1 MRKTPPKRGKN
12 KKRKC
17 ERHIYA
23 KGIWRTEATEM
34 NGKDFIK
41 AEADE
46 PVYVND
52 VADDP
57 KMATLYRENGWA
69 FTRVEWMGER
79 KDHINVTIHYVNG
92 EFDSVCCYSEDDYKD
107 ENSGVSLFNLDQVI
121 DMRDQLTRAI
131 NVMKKKGIQ

>member
-41 AEADE
+41 AEADRNGKVLCVFGMMVRA
-46 PVYVND
+46 PVCPECNSDKDMTV
-52 VADDP
+52 
-57 KMATLYRENGWA
+57 KMEGEGWTYHCA
-69 FTRVEWMGER
+69 KCQRDLSYDELMG
-79 KDHINVTIHYVNG
+79 G
-92 EFDSVCCYSEDDYKD
+92 C
-107 ENSGVSLFNLDQVI
+107 
-121 DMRDQLTRAI
+121 
-131 NVMKKKGIQ
+131 